1 MMRGADLDRALSAEF
16 VSGIEEGALEEF
28 LKKGEVD
35 FPQRRIQQIIG
46 GVFDEEGDISEF
58 DGTLT
63 REQEDIILLFKRP
76 SVLVENGKITPPDSA
91 IWKSLLTEHQSNF
104 DRVINAVG
112 RIELDN
118 HERLDWVGSGL
129 VVEDGI
135 VVTNRHVAEHFV
147 SNATT
152 APVFRISAQG
162 RKITANI
169 DLCEEHGDVIV
180 EDEYTLTDILH
191 VEPKD
196 GADLAFF
203 RCSGN
208 PNFLGADNIAKSVS
222 TQGHVATIGY
232 PFEDGR
238 LRRRL
243 KEAAERIFQGI
254 YGVKRFAPGKI
265 GRVFSHEIFHDCTTL
280 NASSGSAVMSIE
292 TGQLVGLHSDGA
304 IVTNVAVSA
313 NVLREQLDRLPV

>member
-1 MMRGADLDRALSAEF
+1 MRGSELDRALGAEF
-16 VSGIEEGALEEF
+16 VSGIEEGALEDF
-28 LKKGEVD
+28 LEKGKVD
-35 FPQRRIQQIIG
+35 FPQTRIQQIIG
-46 GVFDEEGDISEF
+46 GVFDEDGDMPEF

-76 SVLVENGKITPPDSA
+76 SVLVSNGKIEPPDSA
-91 IWKSLLTEHQSNF
+91 TWNSLLTEHQSNF

-129 VVEDGI
+129 VVEDNI
-135 VVTNRHVAEHFV
+135 VVTNRHVAEHFIA
-147 SNATT
+147 NGTT
-152 APVFRISAQG
+152 APTFRISAQG
-162 RKITANI
+162 RKITAAI
-169 DLCEEHGDVIV
+169 DLREEYGDVIE

-191 VEPKD
+191 MEPKD

-203 RCSGN
+203 RCSGK
-208 PNFLGADNIAKSVS
+208 PSFLGADSIAKTVS
-222 TQGHVATIGY
+222 TEGHVATIGY

-238 LRRRL
+238 LRQRL

-254 YGVKRFAPGKI
+254 YGVKRFAPGMI
-265 GRVFSHEIFHDCTTL
+265 GRVSSHEIYHDCTTL

-292 TGQLVGLHSDGA
+292 TGELVGLHSDGA

-313 NVLREQLDRLPV
+313 NVLRDRLDRLRI